1 MTQRHRIVMVKRQT
15 PKKVTLPVTVTVE
28 HFMQNINEQLVQIYR
43 QTYVLNDR
51 INKEQCLKEDVAT
64 EEYNQRKEVLKV
76 HLVN

>member
-51 INKEQCLKEDVAT
+51 INKEQRLKEGVAT
-64 EEYNQRKEVLKV
+64 EEYNKRKEVLKAIW
-76 HLVN
+76 

>member
-43 QTYVLNDR
+43 QTYVLNDC

-64 EEYNQRKEVLKV
+64 EEYNKRKEVLKV

>member
-1 MTQRHRIVMVKRQT
+1 MTQRDRIVMVKRQT

-51 INKEQCLKEDVAT
+51 ISKEQRLKEGVAT
-64 EEYNQRKEVLKV
+64 EEYNKRKEVLKAIW
-76 HLVN
+76 

>member
-43 QTYVLNDR
+43 QTYVLNDH

-64 EEYNQRKEVLKV
+64 EEYNKRKEVLKV

>member
-1 MTQRHRIVMVKRQT
+1 MTQRDRIVMVKRQT

-51 INKEQCLKEDVAT
+51 INKEQRLKEGVAT
-64 EEYNQRKEVLKV
+64 EEYNKRKEVLKAIW
-76 HLVN
+76 